1 MKNMKNKSSLK
12 TLAAL
17 TGLLVSFSL
26 YAADSA
32 APVAAPEVA
41 AAPAAAKPVGNGLVE
56 MPAVISEG
64 SLTAAVLAVANAGDR
79 IVTVGD
85 RGAITLSDDGVKFRQ
100 AKVVPTR
107 ATLTSVSFVSE
118 KEGWAAGHWGVILH
132 TTDGGETWTLQRD
145 NLNEDRPLFTVFFKD
160 SQNGFVA
167 GLWSTLMVTHDG
179 GKTWQALTV
188 PAAKNSAKAD
198 RNLLRMFSTAK
209 GTLLIAAEAGTVY
222 RSTDKGATW
231 IPIES
236 GSRGSFWTGISLKSG
251 TILMGGLAGNLF
263 RSVDDGKKW
272 TQVTLTTRSSITDM
286 VQLPD
291 GKINAAGLDGL
302 SLVSSDDGKTFVAGQ
317 REDRLSITAVGA
329 TQKGALLLFSKE
341 GLVSSK

>member
-1 MKNMKNKSSLK
+1 MKNMKNKMSLK
-12 TLAAL
+12 TVVAF

-26 YAADSA
+26 YAADSV
-32 APVAAPEVA
+32 APVPAAD
-41 AAPAAAKPVGNGLVE
+41 APAVASPPVGNGLVQ

-64 SLTAAVLAVANAGDR
+64 SLTSAVLAVTREGDR

-85 RGAITLSDDGVKFRQ
+85 RGVILLSDDGVKFHQ
-100 AKVVPTR
+100 AKAVPTR
-107 ATLTSVSFVSE
+107 ATLTSVSFVSD

-145 NLNEDRPLFTVFFKD
+145 NLIEDRPLFTAFFTD
-160 SQNGFVA
+160 SQNGFAA
-167 GLWSTLMVTHDG
+167 GLWSTLLATHDG
-179 GKTWQALTV
+179 GKIWQALTV
-188 PAAKNSAKAD
+188 PAAKHSAKAD
-198 RNLLRMFSTAK
+198 RNLLKMFSTAK

-222 RSTDKGATW
+222 LSTDKGATW
-231 IPIES
+231 VPVES

-272 TQVTLTTRSSITDM
+272 AQVTLTTRSSITDM

-291 GKINAAGLDGL
+291 GKIIAAGLDGL
-302 SLVSSDDGKTFVAGQ
+302 SLASDDDGKTFVAGQ
-317 REDRLSITAVGA
+317 REDRLSITALVA
-329 TQKGALLLFSKE
+329 TQKGVPLLFSKE
-341 GLVSSK
+341 GLVTTK